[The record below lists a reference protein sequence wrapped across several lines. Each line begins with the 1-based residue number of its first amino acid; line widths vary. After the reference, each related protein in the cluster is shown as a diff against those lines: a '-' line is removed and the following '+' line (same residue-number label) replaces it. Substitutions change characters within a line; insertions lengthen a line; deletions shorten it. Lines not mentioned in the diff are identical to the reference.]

1 MSTTSVLTPD
11 LDLTYALHAVHNA
24 GAAFIEGALNEAF
37 RLHLEREVSAGPFEP
52 MPSEEGRA
60 QQEGEI
66 FHMRDN
72 FDAYPRVEQ
81 LRRELVRLIHNH
93 AGGVVSLLGWEPNE
107 VHVQRYVANALGI
120 TPHLDLK
127 RYRVLIAIV
136 TAAGSARFTLCKD
149 RAGSLLERWDV
160 TPGSLVLLRA
170 PGLGGDDDRRP
181 LHAVEGPPAGHRI
194 SVTWRMNSLAFK

>member
-1 MSTTSVLTPD
+1 MSTTSALTPD
-11 LDLTYALHAVHNA
+11 LKFTYALRAVNEA
-24 GAAFIEGALNEAF
+24 GAAFIEGALNETF
-37 RLHLEREVSAGPFEP
+37 RLQLEREVSASPFKP

-60 QQEGEI
+60 RQEGQI
-66 FHMRDN
+66 FHMRDD
-72 FDAYPRVEQ
+72 FDSYPCTEQ
-81 LRRELVRLIHNH
+81 LRRELVRLIRGY
-93 AGGVVSLLGWEPNE
+93 ASGIVGIDDWEPNE

-136 TAAGSARFTLCKD
+136 TVAGSARFTLCKD
-149 RAGSLLERWDV
+149 RAGNPIEQWNV

-181 LHAVEGPPAGHRI
+181 LHAVQGPPAGHRI
-194 SVTWRMNSLAFK
+194 SVTWRMNCRAA